1 MTMPTQGGAGLQ
13 APSTLECA
21 FTGRVEQA
29 FRPFNLGMRFRR
41 RGGAGLQALQP
52 WNALSPAGGSKPFRP
67 APPPYI
73 ATAFTAEVFRR
84 QPLLFCY
91 SPPPPRPSRDGS

>member
-52 WNALSPAGGSKPFRP
+52 WNALSPAGWSRP
-67 APPPYI
+67 SGLRFHR
-73 ATAFTAEVFRR
+73 TWLRL
-84 QPLLFCY
+84 QPLKYPAITPTYLVIVIVIVVI
-91 SPPPPRPSRDGS
+91 